1 MTATQNQNIKK
12 PQQNEKN
19 LEGYNNQQSN
29 FQSNSQPLT
38 FTSTNNQPSNPLKLF
53 YSSIQSFIPKM
64 SNPDPVVRLQAV
76 ETALEILEAVPI
88 GAPI

>member
-1 MTATQNQNIKK
+1 
-12 PQQNEKN
+12 
-19 LEGYNNQQSN
+19 
-29 FQSNSQPLT
+29 
-38 FTSTNNQPSNPLKLF
+38 
-53 YSSIQSFIPKM
+53 M